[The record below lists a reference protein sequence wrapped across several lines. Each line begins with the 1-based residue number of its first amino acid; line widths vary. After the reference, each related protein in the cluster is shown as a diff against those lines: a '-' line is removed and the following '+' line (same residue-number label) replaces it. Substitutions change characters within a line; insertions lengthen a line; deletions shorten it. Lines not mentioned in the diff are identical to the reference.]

1 MPNAIEV
8 FFERHHIVRF
18 SLFGSVLRDDFRPES
33 DIDILVEFAT
43 NVRYGVSKI
52 VTMGDELE
60 ALFGRSVDILDRMAI
75 LQSPPF

>member
-1 MPNAIEV
+1 
-8 FFERHHIVRF
+8 VRF